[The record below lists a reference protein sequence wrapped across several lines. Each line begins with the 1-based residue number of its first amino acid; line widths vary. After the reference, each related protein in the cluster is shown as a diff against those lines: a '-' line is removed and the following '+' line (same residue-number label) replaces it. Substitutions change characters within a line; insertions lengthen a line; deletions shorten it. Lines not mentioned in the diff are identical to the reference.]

1 MFYIATITDKHNAPA
16 VRKQLRAAGF
26 SYVRPLKEW
35 VAFAQTPRAEL
46 SILSAAHQIHGIE
59 FYERTN
65 ESHSSTIAAY
75 PSIAA

>member
-1 MFYIATITDKHNAPA
+1 MFYIATITDKPNAPA

-26 SYVRPLKEW
+26 SYVRRLKEW

-59 FYERTN
+59 FYERTK
-65 ESHSSTIAAY
+65 ESHHSIIASRMSNA
-75 PSIAA
+75 S